1 MAFVGCGDIAQ
12 YMAWFA
18 RFNRRIRIAAC
29 CDRDLEKARTFAKR
43 FRIPMVY
50 RDYSELLAKENL
62 GALYLAV
69 PHHLHHDMLAAAIQA
84 QIPALVEKPIT
95 RTLQE
100 GLQIAG
106 LAEQYQALV
115 GVNYQYRYDAGCY
128 ALAMAVRQ
136 GALGRVHY
144 ARCNLA
150 WRREQN
156 YFNQSG
162 WHARLDAAGGGTL
175 ITQGS
180 HLLDATLWA
189 LNEKPCSAM
198 GYISRRIF
206 RDVQVEDLAQGN
218 IELESGAL
226 LQISSAMVANPEQ
239 PLSIEIY
246 GEHGTALYSD
256 KPLPHVRFRGVRVRK
271 SSPPVWGVHALQ
283 RSLEAYR
290 RWVVAGTPYLTPAR
304 ASLPALATVEAL
316 YRSAQSGRREAVE
329 DPSGLSYET
338 RGCYDS

>member
-1 MAFVGCGDIAQ
+1 MSVLNMAFVGCGDIAQ

-29 CDRDLEKARTFAKR
+29 CDRDLEKAHTFAKR
-43 FRIPMVY
+43 FRIPKVY
-50 RDYSELLAKENL
+50 TDYSELLAKEDL

-69 PHHLHHDMLAAAIQA
+69 PHHLHHDMLAGVIQA
-84 QIPALVEKPIT
+84 RIPVLVEKPIT

-100 GLQIAG
+100 GLQIVG
-106 LAEQYQALV
+106 LAEQTQALV

-150 WRREQN
+150 WHRDRE
-156 YFNQSG
+156 YFDQSG
-162 WHARLDAAGGGTL
+162 WHARLETAGGGTL

-180 HLLDATLWA
+180 HLLDAVLWA
-189 LNEKPCSAM
+189 LNENPRSAM
-198 GYISRRIF
+198 GYTSRKVF
-206 RDVQVEDLAQGN
+206 QDVQVEDLAQGSV
-218 IELESGAL
+218 EMESGAL

-239 PLSIEIY
+239 ALSIEIY
-246 GEHGTALYSD
+246 GEQGTAVYSD
-256 KPLPHVRFRGVRVRK
+256 KLLPHVRFRGVRVRK
-271 SSPPVWGVHALQ
+271 AYPPVWGVHALQ

-290 RWVVAGTPYLTPAR
+290 RWVVEGTPYLTPAR
-304 ASLPALATVEAL
+304 AALPALATVEAL
-316 YRSAQSGRREAVE
+316 YRSARSGQREVVE
-329 DPSGLSYET
+329 
-338 RGCYDS
+338 GCE